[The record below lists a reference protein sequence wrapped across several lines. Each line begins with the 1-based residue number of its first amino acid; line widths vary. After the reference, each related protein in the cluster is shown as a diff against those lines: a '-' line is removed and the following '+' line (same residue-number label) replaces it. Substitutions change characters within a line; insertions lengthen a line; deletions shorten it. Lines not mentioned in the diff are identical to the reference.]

1 MSLQGFD
8 KAYYLSE
15 KLTEL
20 QALPGSTWGGKTAH
34 DVELAIVNAGQTA
47 ESNYINY
54 GYKEGLNPNSLFNQT
69 EYINAKAAQLVA
81 TQPLVYTTVAVAK
94 TAFLAALGGSDPY
107 QHYLTNGA
115 AEGINPSSAFDS
127 SAYLTA
133 KLASLQA
140 DPSQTV
146 AWSGKTTAQLLT
158 FLLSV
163 GQTPLTN
170 YLQYGIN
177 ENLGYTPATG
187 LFTLTQLPDV
197 HTANVFYG
205 PQVEN
210 TGGTDLINSF
220 QNSDVLTGIG
230 VNPTLTVDIGNPNDN
245 GNTTIAGHLRSI
257 QTFNADF
264 TATVGMTI
272 DLQDSEPINSTIL
285 TQSLQN
291 VNVTRVDAG
300 GSYIKNLHARATNL
314 SVTDSQAL
322 SNVSFTYLD
331 QELAGAADNVT
342 LTLNKANIHQL
353 TLGSEIPQNNEIETV
368 NLVVNAGGASSANH
382 VDLRHAIGS
391 GAAGQTLKIQ
401 ANDTLRLGFDVNGNG
416 NTIEH
421 NNAFG
426 TGVVS
431 TVTTP
436 DVTTYTYGTGANSGQ
451 IISTSTVKGTTTT
464 SEAFAPMTDG
474 IKEIDITGSGNVTLA
489 SVGSHS
495 AFLLDGHTSTGN
507 IAVNISNAADQYT
520 GSYATRNFMTGAGN
534 DTVLIKDLNTDNRQ
548 VSTITFAG
556 NLDTGAGNDAV
567 TGNDLAAGTVLSHFV
582 GAVITTDDGNDTV
595 TVNTL
600 RGSNG
605 VPLTFDYAGAYIN
618 VGDGDNVVT
627 AKNLQTEA
635 RIVAGSGND
644 TVDLSTTVNAD
655 THRGYQIIAGDDGRV
670 LADGQGAE
678 VWLGAGDDKLN
689 ITLTGT
695 GLYNFSGRIALIE
708 GYVDG
713 GSGSDTITVTG
724 NKSALGSGSLNP
736 NTNDGELDVVHGST
750 THTDPVTGLEV
761 DHTNAVTGVETL
773 TLNSTTAYDSL
784 KVTDFSLGGS
794 GVNSITAN
802 DNNQFTADYHV
813 DRGQFDSALAT
824 INLNHQDGV
833 IRNTIQEG
841 ANWVAFSGST
851 TIDTLVNLT
860 GTEQINITALEA
872 QTNGSDQYHT
882 QTAGTGTAA
891 AADPLGTVYGPGTV
905 GSTDGLS
912 VAFTPD
918 IIVELDAAPVGGAWD
933 ESTPDALIHH
943 HPYAGVDVAHVTL
956 NDAVTP
962 NTPYGPDIIKIYNY
976 DVSIVDLK
984 GVTALDG
991 YLAGSSVPSAN
1002 QIPNLYESLALTVN
1016 RNADHGVN
1024 LNGDTG
1030 SFTTALTVTGDGTG
1044 GGNLTLINVDA
1055 ATIDTTGYK
1064 GNVYIGVQSSWDHH
1078 ITTGIGNDIVRL
1090 GDSWTRV
1097 LGNDYVNLGS
1107 GNDTVIFNGLGSGSV
1122 NNAGLTVGDTVI
1134 GGQGYDTLAIA
1145 GATSYDTY
1153 PNAFGVTLGESEFYN
1168 VTGFERIQLSVGQ
1181 GVDYQ
1186 APTPFAAPP
1195 SAPLAYTLVGPINYH
1210 LTLTDHLFVNNGV
1223 LTGNPINVNEKVIDV
1238 LNDNIPLGVELA
1250 PIHESDTTLDLTALS
1265 AENQIRYDGAVGVG
1279 LIDNT
1284 FRDGQPIQ
1292 GIINSENTGSGT
1304 YTTVTSHGSDDRFIF
1319 SDKSLDGGDTIDG
1332 GATFGDGTNTGIAS
1346 FYDVRPNIQ
1355 NWHRAS
1361 LYDHTGTGI
1370 GTGLGT
1376 GLTEFFDNGVGN
1388 GDVLEVRN
1396 SAVVTASVDLAH
1408 ISNVGTIAFNND
1420 KGTAQTLR
1428 LDLTDKVVD
1437 AMVNSLH
1444 SATSGSPEE
1453 LFIVA
1458 NDHTMRANENTL
1470 TPQVAAAQLNLDL
1483 HTLTA
1488 QSQVFIQLDDQEYP
1502 TVQDALPGHTTGNHF
1517 GTDYILGG
1525 EGSIYVNGVTSND
1538 VIDAGSGGGS
1548 IGFTTDFIDHLGDN
1562 QIQNIEHIDVW
1573 TDVNGYNH
1581 YVYDPTANSGAG
1593 AYVGTSDALYVD
1605 LSHQQDRFTINVTPH
1620 DGYGVYGWQS
1630 GDGLFLATSGGNG
1643 YDNLLLNQYI
1653 DGGDTVYGSQGGD
1666 VIYVYDSHAT
1676 IYGGSGNNIIHIE
1689 GGTLNA
1695 AHTVLTDTR
1704 DHDISWGSATN
1715 DFIYAG
1721 DGSDTVI
1728 DFGTG
1733 GNTIWTAGYDSLNN
1747 SSRGVDTVTV
1757 STNGNDIVVL
1767 NGTGTGAQHTVEI
1780 DYAQPNK
1787 DAIYL
1792 FTAGSSADH
1801 HDVIKFVGTSDLGG
1815 LNINASLLQ
1824 HADTTSANV
1833 LAGAGFV
1840 TVANAYTGALAT
1852 TANIVSAL
1860 TFTHSLTLDTTGAF
1874 DVLYVAVDNGFNTV
1888 IAKVHDTSTNHGT
1901 IDAAEVTIV
1910 ATLVGV
1916 GDAATLVHANL
1927 TQFA

>member
-1 MSLQGFD
+1 M
-8 KAYYLSE
+8 
-15 KLTEL
+15 
-20 QALPGSTWGGKTAH
+20 
-34 DVELAIVNAGQTA
+34 
-47 ESNYINY
+47 
-54 GYKEGLNPNSLFNQT
+54 
-69 EYINAKAAQLVA
+69 
-81 TQPLVYTTVAVAK
+81 
-94 TAFLAALGGSDPY
+94 
-107 QHYLTNGA
+107 
-115 AEGINPSSAFDS
+115 
-127 SAYLTA
+127 
-133 KLASLQA
+133 
-140 DPSQTV
+140 
-146 AWSGKTTAQLLT
+146 
-158 FLLSV
+158 
-163 GQTPLTN
+163 
-170 YLQYGIN
+170 
-177 ENLGYTPATG
+177 
-187 LFTLTQLPDV
+187 
-197 HTANVFYG
+197 
-205 PQVEN
+205 
-210 TGGTDLINSF
+210 
-220 QNSDVLTGIG
+220 
-230 VNPTLTVDIGNPNDN
+230 
-245 GNTTIAGHLRSI
+245 
-257 QTFNADF
+257 
-264 TATVGMTI
+264 
-272 DLQDSEPINSTIL
+272 
-285 TQSLQN
+285 
-291 VNVTRVDAG
+291 
-300 GSYIKNLHARATNL
+300 
-314 SVTDSQAL
+314 
-322 SNVSFTYLD
+322 
-331 QELAGAADNVT
+331 
-342 LTLNKANIHQL
+342 
-353 TLGSEIPQNNEIETV
+353 
-368 NLVVNAGGASSANH
+368 
-382 VDLRHAIGS
+382 
-391 GAAGQTLKIQ
+391 
-401 ANDTLRLGFDVNGNG
+401 
-416 NTIEH
+416 
-421 NNAFG
+421 
-426 TGVVS
+426 
-431 TVTTP
+431 
-436 DVTTYTYGTGANSGQ
+436 
-451 IISTSTVKGTTTT
+451 
-464 SEAFAPMTDG
+464 
-474 IKEIDITGSGNVTLA
+474 
-489 SVGSHS
+489 
-495 AFLLDGHTSTGN
+495 
-507 IAVNISNAADQYT
+507 
-520 GSYATRNFMTGAGN
+520 
-534 DTVLIKDLNTDNRQ
+534 
-548 VSTITFAG
+548 
-556 NLDTGAGNDAV
+556 
-567 TGNDLAAGTVLSHFV
+567 
-582 GAVITTDDGNDTV
+582 
-595 TVNTL
+595 
-600 RGSNG
+600 
-605 VPLTFDYAGAYIN
+605 
-618 VGDGDNVVT
+618 
-627 AKNLQTEA
+627 
-635 RIVAGSGND
+635 
-644 TVDLSTTVNAD
+644 
-655 THRGYQIIAGDDGRV
+655 
-670 LADGQGAE
+670 
-678 VWLGAGDDKLN
+678 
-689 ITLTGT
+689 
-695 GLYNFSGRIALIE
+695 
-708 GYVDG
+708 
-713 GSGSDTITVTG
+713 
-724 NKSALGSGSLNP
+724 
-736 NTNDGELDVVHGST
+736 
-750 THTDPVTGLEV
+750 
-761 DHTNAVTGVETL
+761 
-773 TLNSTTAYDSL
+773 
-784 KVTDFSLGGS
+784 
-794 GVNSITAN
+794 
-802 DNNQFTADYHV
+802 
-813 DRGQFDSALAT
+813 
-824 INLNHQDGV
+824 
-833 IRNTIQEG
+833 
-841 ANWVAFSGST
+841 
-851 TIDTLVNLT
+851 
-860 GTEQINITALEA
+860 
-872 QTNGSDQYHT
+872 
-882 QTAGTGTAA
+882 
-891 AADPLGTVYGPGTV
+891 
-905 GSTDGLS
+905 
-912 VAFTPD
+912 
-918 IIVELDAAPVGGAWD
+918 DAAPVGGA
-933 ESTPDALIHH
+933 
-943 HPYAGVDVAHVTL
+943 YAGVDVAHVTL
-956 NDAVTP
+956 NDVGTP
-962 NTPYGPDIIKIYNY
+962 NTPYDPGVINY

-984 GVTALDG
+984 GATTLDG
-991 YLAGSSVPSAN
+991 YLAGSSLPTAK

-1016 RNADHGVN
+1016 GNANHGVN

-1090 GDSWTRV
+1090 GDSSTRV

-1186 APTPFAAPP
+1186 FAAPP
-1195 SAPLAYTLVGPINYH
+1195 SAPLAYTLVDPINYH

-1292 GIINSENTGSGT
+1292 GIINSENAGSGT

-1332 GATFGDGTNTGIAS
+1332 GATFGNGTNTGIAS
-1346 FYDVRPNIQ
+1346 FYDVRSNIQ
-1355 NWHRAS
+1355 NWYRFS

-1370 GTGLGT
+1370 GTGLT
-1376 GLTEFFDNGVGN
+1376 AFFDNGVGN

-1444 SATSGSPEE
+1444 TATSGSPEA

-1525 EGSIYVNGVTSND
+1525 AGNIYVNGVTSND
-1538 VIDAGSGGGS
+1538 VIDAGTGGVGS
-1548 IGFTTDFIDHLGDN
+1548 IGFTTDFFDHLGDT
-1562 QIQNIEHIDVW
+1562 QIQNIGHIDVW

-1581 YVYDPTANSGAG
+1581 DVYDGTGAF
-1593 AYVGTSDALYVD
+1593 VGTSDALYVD
-1605 LSHQQDRFTINVTPH
+1605 LRYQTDGFTINVTPH

-1643 YDNLLLNQYI
+1643 YNNLLFNQYI

-1666 VIYVYDSHAT
+1666 LIHVYDSHAT
-1676 IYGGSGNNIIHIE
+1676 IYGGSGNNTIHIE

-1704 DHDISWGSATN
+1704 DHDISWGSATH

-1733 GNTIWTAGYDSLNN
+1733 GNTIWTAGDDSLNN

-1780 DYAQPNK
+1780 DYAQPNNSE

-1792 FTAGSSADH
+1792 FTAGSSVDH

-1815 LNINASLLQ
+1815 LHINASLLQ
-1824 HADTTSANV
+1824 HADTTSADV

-1840 TVANAYTGALAT
+1840 TVTNAYTGALAT
-1852 TANIVSAL
+1852 TADIVSAL
-1860 TFTHSLTLDTTGAF
+1860 TSTHSLTLDTTGAF
-1874 DVLYVAVDNGFNTV
+1874 DVLYVAVDNGYNTV
-1888 IAKVHDTSTNHGT
+1888 IAKVHDTSLNHGI
-1901 IDAAEVTIV
+1901 IDATEVTIV